1 MDNRLTVFETDEGV
15 TLAFGP
21 RTYYIHRSEPFY
33 NIAQVCIEK
42 DDYVPFYVEMARQ
55 EGVGEAFKEELLR
68 QGQLLKATQD
78 EEPEE
83 L

>member
-1 MDNRLTVFETDEGV
+1 MDNRLTLFETDEGI
-15 TLAFGP
+15 TLAFGS

-33 NIAQVCIEK
+33 NIAKRCIEI
-42 DDYVPFYVEMARQ
+42 DDHVPFYVEMARQ

-68 QGQLLKATQD
+68 QAEILKALRD
-78 EEPEE
+78 EEIEE

>member
-1 MDNRLTVFETDEGV
+1 MDNRLTVFETDQGV
-15 TLAFGP
+15 TLAFGSS
-21 RTYYIHRSEPFY
+21 TYYIHCSEPFY
-33 NIAQVCIEK
+33 NIAKICIEK

-68 QGQLLKATQD
+68 QAEAMKALKD
-78 EEPEE
+78 EELEE

>member
-1 MDNRLTVFETDEGV
+1 MDNRLTVFETDQGV
-15 TLAFGP
+15 TLAFGS
-21 RTYYIHRSEPFY
+21 RTYYVHCSEPFY
-33 NIAQVCIEK
+33 NIAKICIEK

-68 QGQLLKATQD
+68 QAEAIKALKDD
-78 EEPEE
+78 ELEE